1 MKLVEKKKDEK
12 DKEGEEE
19 ITRISGWNRLIWRM
33 GEVGVRGRFWLLVF
47 FGLYGL
53 FTFCYSCH

>member
-1 MKLVEKKKDEK
+1 MVEEKKDEK
-12 DKEGEEE
+12 DEEE
-19 ITRISGWNRLIWRM
+19 KEIMRIAGWNRLISRM